1 MRAVVLRQG
10 SLLVDEVPD
19 PVPGAFQTLVKTLAC
34 GICGSD
40 LHFVH
45 HGRRLTE
52 LSAEA
57 GPRSAPRR
65 LDHDRDIVMG
75 HEFVAEVLEHGPEAP
90 PNAPPIGSLVVST
103 PLTFMGMPPSPETAT
118 AVGYSNEFNGGYAEM
133 MRLFT
138 PFLLQVPNG
147 LPAHHAALT
156 EPMAVGVHAVNKAG
170 LQPGDAAIVHG
181 CGPVGLAVIAAL
193 RLAGV
198 EAIVA
203 SDFSPARRALAT
215 TMGASLVLDPAVDDV
230 WDRWSAE
237 ARGSGLGGPGLGG
250 PGLVQFDAIGVP
262 GILNRIM
269 QRATRGSRIVVVGVC
284 MEPDQITPIWGIN
297 KELNL
302 QFVLGYSL
310 EEFAAT
316 LGHLAEGRID
326 GSPLITGTVDL
337 EGVADA
343 FTALAN
349 PETNVKILVTP

>member
-10 SLLVDEVPD
+10 SLVVDEVAD

-45 HGRRLTE
+45 HGRRMTE

-57 GPRSAPRR
+57 GPRNAPRR

-75 HEFVAEVLEHGPEAP
+75 HEFVAEVLEHGPDAP

-103 PLTFMGMPPSPETAT
+103 PLSFTGMPPSPETAI
-118 AVGYSNEFNGGYAEM
+118 AVGYSNEFNGGYAER

-138 PFLLQVPNG
+138 PFLLHVPNG
-147 LPAHHAALT
+147 LAAHHAALT
-156 EPMAVGVHAVNKAG
+156 EPMAVGIHAVNKAA
-170 LQPGDAAIVHG
+170 LQPGDSAIVHG

-203 SDFSPARRALAT
+203 SDFSPARRALAA
-215 TMGASLVLDPAVDDV
+215 TMGASVVIDPGVEDV
-230 WDRWSAE
+230 WDRWSADVGVKSTG
-237 ARGSGLGGPGLGG
+237 AGSVSGV
-250 PGLVQFDAIGVP
+250 VQFDAIGVP
-262 GILNRIM
+262 GILNQIM
-269 QRATRGSRIVVVGVC
+269 RRAARGSRIVVVGVC

-326 GSPLITGTVDL
+326 GSPLITGTVGLD
-337 EGVADA
+337 GVADA
-343 FTALAN
+343 FAALAN
-349 PETNVKILVTP
+349 PETSVKILVTP